1 MDYTNLSYVLS
12 SVLFILG
19 IKKLSHPKTARN
31 GNLLAFIAMFIAII
45 ATLISYDQLDY
56 KIIFIGIAIG
66 AIIGSVFAVKVEMT
80 SMPEMVALFN
90 GFGYK
95 VFL

>member
-31 GNLLAFIAMFIAII
+31 GNLLASVAMLIAII

-56 KIIFIGIAIG
+56 KII
-66 AIIGSVFAVKVEMT
+66 
-80 SMPEMVALFN
+80 
-90 GFGYK
+90 
-95 VFL
+95 

>member
-1 MDYTNLSYVLS
+1 MDYTNLAYVAAA
-12 SVLFILG
+12 VLFILG

-31 GNLLAFIAMFIAII
+31 GNFLAFIAMFIAII

-66 AIIGSVFAVKVEMT
+66 AIIGSVL
-80 SMPEMVALFN
+80 P
-90 GFGYK
+90 
-95 VFL
+95 